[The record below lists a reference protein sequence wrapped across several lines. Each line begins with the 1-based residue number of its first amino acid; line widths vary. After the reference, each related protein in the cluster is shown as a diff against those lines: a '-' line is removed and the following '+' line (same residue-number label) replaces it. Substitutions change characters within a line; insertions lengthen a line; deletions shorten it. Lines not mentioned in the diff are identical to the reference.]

1 MTPEENG
8 LRRRIRGFK
17 KLYKYAG
24 SYWSDHSLA
33 DCWSSE
39 LAERF
44 LILDPRPTITEL
56 KQVASPP
63 GLIIEALT
71 SQNQYNRRGLV
82 PDPEKPGWLKYDK
95 EAYIKILK
103 QEAQK
108 RQQVMRQIIETRHLG
123 SSVKN

>member
-1 MTPEENG
+1 MDQSSQWKRCTIPKRCAKCKTSNWDRHVMAPEENG

-24 SYWSDHSLA
+24 SYWSDHSSA

-44 LILDPRPTITEL
+44 LNLDPRPTITEL

-63 GLIIEALT
+63 GL
-71 SQNQYNRRGLV
+71 
-82 PDPEKPGWLKYDK
+82 
-95 EAYIKILK
+95 
-103 QEAQK
+103 
-108 RQQVMRQIIETRHLG
+108 
-123 SSVKN
+123 